1 MFSHIH
7 IQKHVPCY
15 SFPKNSILCQTGS
28 NKEREFYIWQNI
40 FQFHFFRS
48 PNVSVSLGR
57 TATLR
62 CRTVNV
68 VKKSVSDISSKVW
81 NNRGSSCTSTTLAL
95 AEFYTQE
102 QIHPQTVAGLLI
114 PFLEQYTCCYALLWC
129 FFLQWQD
136 LTFSW
141 RRSLVQSK
149 LPSSNVNLE
158 WLGGFKADFREPLR
172 QGDASPYPA
181 KYPKKIAT
189 FKKSK
194 SQTVSINVYVDF
206 QPF

>member
-1 MFSHIH
+1 MFFSDRQMLVCLWDEQRHWDVELSMLWKSRWVTYH
-7 IQKHVPCY
+7 QKFGITEEC
-15 SFPKNSILCQTGS
+15 
-28 NKEREFYIWQNI
+28 
-40 FQFHFFRS
+40 
-48 PNVSVSLGR
+48 
-57 TATLR
+57 
-62 CRTVNV
+62 
-68 VKKSVSDISSKVW
+68 
-81 NNRGSSCTSTTLAL
+81 SCTSTTLAL
-95 AEFYTQE
+95 AEFYTRE

-114 PFLEQYTCCYALLWC
+114 PFFSAIHLWLLRSLVV

-181 KYPKKIAT
+181 KYPKNFAT